1 MDKVVVPERR
11 KNADKKKTA
20 ALRTGT
26 AILKKLFVDIKCSII
41 RAK

>member
-1 MDKVVVPERR
+1 MMDKEVMPERR

-26 AILKKLFVDIKCSII
+26 AIKQKVCVD
-41 RAK
+41 